1 MSRTLL
7 RSLLEL
13 RATAPR
19 PSTLR
24 PTFTTVTTTRSLHQ
38 TPSQIGPPSPTPS
51 QSSAP
56 LPPSSPPNPSSLP
69 PRQGGAPRTTSP
81 ATPQTL
87 QLLPLLA
94 LQPGNKY
101 LQLYI
106 QGQAYLVTP
115 GDQIRLPFKMPGVS
129 PGDVLRLNRAT
140 AIGSRDF
147 TLKGSPYVDESLFEC
162 RAVVEGT
169 EAEPMRLK
177 IKKKQRCR
185 RTKTVR
191 SKHKYTVLRVSEVR
205 ILVPEG
211 QAQGQQQ

>member
-13 RATAPR
+13 RATA
-19 PSTLR
+19 
-24 PTFTTVTTTRSLHQ
+24 TTTRPTTSQLLRPFLVRHLHQ
-38 TPSQIGPPSPTPS
+38 TPSQIDPLPQQTQPEQPPPSPN
-51 QSSAP
+51 QP
-56 LPPSSPPNPSSLP
+56 LAVSPI
-69 PRQGGAPRTTSP
+69 PRCGGAPRTTSP
-81 ATPQTL
+81 ATPETL
-87 QLLPLLA
+87 SLLPLLA
-94 LQPGNKY
+94 HQPGKKY

-115 GDQIRLPFKMPGVS
+115 GDQIRLPFKMPGVA

-147 TLKGSPYVDESLFEC
+147 TLKGQPYVDENLFEC

-205 ILVPEG
+205 IKLPG
-211 QAQGQQQ
+211 QEEEV

>member
-13 RATAPR
+13 RAAAPAR
-19 PSTLR
+19 PSALR
-24 PTFTTVTTTRSLHQ
+24 PALTTTATTRSLHQ
-38 TPSQIGPPSPTPS
+38 TPSQIDPLPQTQSSAALPPSPPKPS
-51 QSSAP
+51 PTSI
-56 LPPSSPPNPSSLP
+56 
-69 PRQGGAPRTTSP
+69 PRCGGAPRTTSP
-81 ATPQTL
+81 ATPETL

-106 QGQAYLVTP
+106 QGQSYLVTP
-115 GDQIRLPFKMPGVS
+115 GDQIRLPFKMPGVV
-129 PGDVLRLNRAT
+129 PGDVLRLNRAV

-147 TLKGSPYVDESLFEC
+147 TLKGSPYVDETLFEC

-191 SKHKYTVLRVSEVR
+191 SKHKYTVLRVSEVK
-205 ILVPEG
+205 ILAPGQEG
-211 QAQGQQQ
+211 QQ

>member
-13 RATAPR
+13 RATATR
-19 PSTLR
+19 PTQLLR
-24 PTFTTVTTTRSLHQ
+24 PTIATTRALHQ
-38 TPSQIGPPSPTPS
+38 TPSQIDPLSQTQS
-51 QSSAP
+51 QSASP
-56 LPPSSPPNPSSLP
+56 LPPSPPPKLASPI
-69 PRQGGAPRTTSP
+69 PRCGGAPRTTSP
-81 ATPQTL
+81 ATPETL

-185 RTKTVR
+185 RTKTVK
-191 SKHKYTVLRVSEVR
+191 SKHKYTVLRVSEVK
-205 ILVPEG
+205 ILVPGQQEG
-211 QAQGQQQ
+211 Q